1 MASEAQR
8 KAVAKY
14 DKTNTTQFKFKLN
27 KNTDADIIEYLNTIE
42 NRSKWFKE
50 LVRDQIKNG
59 K

>member
-50 LVRDQIKNG
+50 LVRYQIKNG

>member
-1 MASEAQR
+1 MASEAQK

-27 KNTDADIIEYLNTIE
+27 KNTDADIIEYLNNID